1 MSIINGFHFSEGNKK
16 IGMTL
21 NFNLLPLVT
30 CNCKAECAKGRNCYA
45 VRDMKRYPSCKQ
57 AWGENTDLL
66 MNKHEYKLFIDAFC
80 EAIEIHNCRF
90 VRLHS
95 AGDIFSV
102 EYLDALCKV
111 AKKNRSVKF
120 MTYTKQFDILKEYL
134 KDHTIPSNFKIYLSF
149 WNTFQ
154 ADAELSSKFQIAYY
168 NDFEHESLID
178 WDSSFTCPGECP
190 KCKFKCWKTK
200 DNVIFNRH

>member
-57 AWGENTDLL
+57 AWGDNTDLL
-66 MNKHEYKLFIDAFC
+66 MNKHEYKLFVDAFC

-95 AGDIFSV
+95 AGDI
-102 EYLDALCKV
+102 LAL
-111 AKKNRSVKF
+111 SIWTHFVKLRKR
-120 MTYTKQFDILKEYL
+120 TVLL
-134 KDHTIPSNFKIYLSF
+134 NL
-149 WNTFQ
+149 
-154 ADAELSSKFQIAYY
+154 
-168 NDFEHESLID
+168 
-178 WDSSFTCPGECP
+178 
-190 KCKFKCWKTK
+190 
-200 DNVIFNRH
+200 